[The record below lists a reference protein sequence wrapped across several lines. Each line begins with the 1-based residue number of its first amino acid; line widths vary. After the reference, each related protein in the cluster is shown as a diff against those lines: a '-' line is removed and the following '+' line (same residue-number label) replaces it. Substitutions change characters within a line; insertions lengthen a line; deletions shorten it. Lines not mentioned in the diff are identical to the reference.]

1 MLDILLAEPPAG
13 CRRHFSQVNVDGME
27 DEGCQMTDITFE
39 PTLKMFSL
47 ALLCAGCREK
57 IRSNGDIQ

>member
-13 CRRHFSQVNVDGME
+13 CRRHFSQVYIHEME
-27 DEGCQMTDITFE
+27 DKGCQMADITFE

-47 ALLCAGCREK
+47 ALLCVGCREK